1 MSLSITPGALYGFA
15 DTGIRPT
22 VERFS
27 TPKPAEDTTPPQIQR
42 TRRAEEYVAA
52 LRELKAQ
59 NQDSRHSQAAQ
70 TYLNVAHFDGG
81 FQLIDVYA

>member
-15 DTGIRPT
+15 NAGLRPPVAT
-22 VERFS
+22 S
-27 TPKPAEDTTPPQIQR
+27 PKPQPAEESSVPHTQR
-42 TRRAEEYVAA
+42 ARRAEEYVAA
-52 LRELKAQ
+52 LRELKTQ
-59 NQDSRHSQAAQ
+59 NQDLRHNQATQ